1 MEINIYSMIQ
11 GKRMTMGK
19 GYLFLKY
26 HGEEQSTT
34 TSVTRQALEE
44 TKKKQSC
51 N

>member
-1 MEINIYSMIQ
+1 
-11 GKRMTMGK
+11 MGK

-34 TSVTRQALEE
+34 TLVMWQALEE
-44 TKKKQSC
+44 RKKQSC